1 MIYGTALALESA
13 ASVTFWASVTIVS
26 FTAIYTS
33 IGGIRA
39 AIWTDVFQ
47 SVVMLAGI
55 MAVLIKGTVETGGSG
70 KVLELGIDPK
80 KAHILD
86 VGGRL
91 YPAVSVSDFYIIRD
105 SAH

>member
-26 FTAIYTS
+26 SAAILYTS

-39 AIWTDVFQ
+39 VIWTDVFQ
-47 SVVMLAGI
+47 SVVMLAGV

-70 KVLELGIDPK
+70 KVLELGKSRLDFDFNPK
-80 KAHILD
+80 KGTHF
-86 VGGRL
+86 GRWWS
-91 YPAVSVSDFYIIRD
+91 AVSCSFCI
-105 SAH
+105 